1 VLFRSGGSSEAD
13 RREQDSIAGYGQ
25 AAGAV
30 LGGIATGGATTG
42 SAIAS
47 GSEGLGQGIAKGSE
61 SEDWAKT
68 VGGGIAAAGGIAG
81 MATGNAGFGGAAGAA
96 GKLDK
101 AGKAIKTG
109 ADWGKV
115 GRGINKLQKIAPYI
129 QMGAGAL
136 SGLTAQQQQP
146 QQQQQQ
152 QQGVMR
158 QQGAAPASVASA
170 INNTRMN
177 MGVTSEPYTAS
188 EPGLPKYGLRY
199 LSKYGVA

>member
-1 VLFRSGGSSEAD
+1 
-13 RREQDSIAGYGQ
+13 
-25 AAGAV
+25 

-42 SAIAS
+42 AAIAS

-81 MATGNAGFGGAAGAA
+81 MATGNAGFGGAGGAA
-96 GKLDK
+96 GT
-101 AGKAIKTG
+101 AGKAAKAG

-115 GRGINKLQKIAPYI
+115 GRGINKMQKMAPYI

-136 SGLTAQQQQP
+136 NSLTAQRQQLP

-152 QQGVMR
+152 RAGTMPTMQ
-158 QQGAAPASVASA
+158 APAPSSASVA
-170 INNTRMN
+170 INNARMN
-177 MGVTSEPYTAS
+177 AAAMADPYTAS
-188 EPGLPKYGLRY
+188 QQEGLPKYGLRY